1 MVINPILI
9 MDSNTWYF
17 VPWNPIS
24 QFSFLYFILWGKTF
38 SLLIIFF
45 LIIWFLYLI
54 IISYL
59 LDLFFWLYQISHFLC
74 ICLSY
79 IMYHMLNLPQ
89 FLPFYLVYL
98 LNLQK
103 QIDILHMKIEESLL
117 KFHMVYLFWNHR
129 FLFVKVLVIIIPIF
143 E

>member
-9 MDSNTWYF
+9 MDSNSWYF
-17 VPWNPIS
+17 IPWNPIS
-24 QFSFLYFILWGKTF
+24 QFSFIYFILWGKTF

-54 IISYL
+54 IISYV
-59 LDLFFWLYQISHFLC
+59 LDLFFWLYQISHFL
-74 ICLSY
+74 LFELHNVSY
-79 IMYHMLNLPQ
+79 AKLATILT
-89 FLPFYLVYL
+89 FLLGL
-98 LNLQK
+98 LINLQK

-117 KFHMVYLFWNHR
+117 MFHMVYLFWNHR